1 MATAP
6 PPFATDAPGRGHAMS
21 EPTPRVALTPAVDGT
36 GSAFAGLVTR
46 LVAFSLDALL
56 INVVA
61 WSVALV
67 VGIALSLFHLPKEVE
82 IVFAAIGG
90 VIAICWSIGYFTFF
104 WSTTGQTPGNRVMSI
119 DVRTA
124 TGERL
129 RPRRA
134 FLRVLLLPLA
144 VLTLGVGLALIL
156 VDRRRRALH
165 DILVG
170 TEVVYVVKVPR
181 ARAAARPRAPRLR
194 AARRPGGL
202 DVAATLL
209 RHAPPEA
216 DQRRVRGELP
226 GHQRLA
232 EAERR
237 RAVQ

>member
-1 MATAP
+1 MAAAP
-6 PPFATDAPGRGHAMS
+6 PSFATDAPGHGYAMS
-21 EPTPRVALTPAVDGT
+21 EPAPRMALTPAVDGT

-46 LVAFSLDALL
+46 VVAFSLDALI

-67 VGIALSLFHLPKEVE
+67 VGIALSLFHLPHDVE
-82 IVFAAIGG
+82 IVFSAIGG
-90 VIAICWSIGYFTFF
+90 AIAIGWSIGYFTFF

-124 TGERL
+124 SCERL

-170 TEVVYVVKVPR
+170 TEVVYVVKVRRVR
-181 ARAAARPRAPRLR
+181 AGARAPRPVYVPPDAQ
-194 AARRPGGL
+194 AASTSPPPSSATRRPKRISAG
-202 DVAATLL
+202 
-209 RHAPPEA
+209 
-216 DQRRVRGELP
+216 
-226 GHQRLA
+226 
-232 EAERR
+232 
-237 RAVQ
+237 

>member
-1 MATAP
+1 
-6 PPFATDAPGRGHAMS
+6 MS
-21 EPTPRVALTPAVDGT
+21 EPAPRVALTPAVDGT

-46 LVAFSLDALL
+46 VVAFSLDAAL

-67 VGIALSLFHLPKEVE
+67 VAVGLSLFHLPHDVEV
-82 IVFAAIGG
+82 VLAAAGGVLAIGW
-90 VIAICWSIGYFTFF
+90 AIGYFTFF

-134 FLRVLLLPLA
+134 FLRVLALPLSVIPFGA
-144 VLTLGVGLALIL
+144 GLGMIL

-165 DILVG
+165 DLLVG

-181 ARAAARPRAPRLR
+181 ARAAARPPRPVYVPPDAQAVSTSPPPSSATRAPNRIS
-194 AARRPGGL
+194 AG
-202 DVAATLL
+202 
-209 RHAPPEA
+209 
-216 DQRRVRGELP
+216 
-226 GHQRLA
+226 
-232 EAERR
+232 
-237 RAVQ
+237 